1 MIWIATIGL
10 PSIIIWV
17 IGAPVAAFIILYRN
31 RDHLEQDHVKQY
43 YLILYQGLTK
53 KVYYWE
59 FANTL
64 RKVIII
70 GINSVLSFVSI
81 IYKIMLSIILLLI
94 VFRLQH
100 WLELYNLRSNN
111 EVEIKAILAGMSVL
125 L

>member
-100 WLELYNLRSNN
+100 WLEPYKLRSNN

>member
-31 RDHLEQDHVKQY
+31 RDHLEQDHIKQY

-64 RKVIII
+64 RKVTII
-70 GINSVLSFVSI
+70 GINSVLSVVSI
-81 IYKIMLSIILLLI
+81 FYKIMLSIILLLI

-100 WLELYNLRSNN
+100 WLEPYKLRSNN